1 MGQRRLPIRKD
12 GRQRMT
18 RRRAFTL
25 IELLVVIAILAL
37 LIGILLPSL
46 NRARKA
52 AHRTACASNLRQ
64 IGVLMQ
70 SYLMKNRDRLPF
82 ASAMPS
88 VSSLPLDTVEP
99 IAISDVLAKEI
110 RGDISV
116 FECPGDNGNEARLP
130 PNDGR
135 SYFQSER
142 SSYEFRTQLSG
153 RNTKEVAARMN
164 RRSSRAVAEN
174 MIWILRD
181 YDNFHGKAGKPGAR
195 RYLYVD
201 GHVAD
206 YEN

>member
-1 MGQRRLPIRKD
+1 MSKRK
-12 GRQRMT
+12 
-18 RRRAFTL
+18 AFTL
-25 IELLVVIAILAL
+25 IELLVVIAIIAL
-37 LIGILLPSL
+37 LIGILLPSIG
-46 NRARKA
+46 RARASAK
-52 AHRTACASNLRQ
+52 RVACASNLRQ

-135 SYFQSER
+135 RYFQSE
-142 SSYEFRTQLSG
+142 
-153 RNTKEVAARMN
+153 VALDTTP
-164 RRSSRAVAEN
+164 V
-174 MIWILRD
+174 
-181 YDNFHGKAGKPGAR
+181 
-195 RYLYVD
+195 
-201 GHVAD
+201 
-206 YEN
+206 